1 MNFTRYGH
9 VNQVFVKVGD
19 TVKLGQKIA
28 TNGTGNGQWLAH
40 LHRDHPK
47 SVPDGN
53 FGFYN
58 IGWTKEKTL
67 ASFADPNTYPKA
79 LGDGYSHPG
88 LVWLQYWNYG
98 TDKAPKMCFH
108 PGLDENGKGSGDA
121 DYDAPVYAVAEGIV
135 RYVYAGTGSNGGWGR
150 LIVIEEIINENI
162 MIKEFIKALSELTG
176 EDYGSNLNE
185 KEQKYAAKKLNKAK
199 EVIETLQK
207 NNKDDL
213 AGIVRV
219 KEENEE
225 LRKTLGALY
234 SENNNIEK
242 ELEKL
247 EKEVLILRDNLRI
260 QTEKAAEGIAVYGA
274 IETLA
279 LAVKKMLGLQK

>member
-135 RYVYAGTGSNGGWGR
+135 RYVYSGTGSNGGWGR

-185 KEQKYAAKKLNKAK
+185 KEQKDAAKRIK
-199 EVIETLQK
+199 EIQK
-207 NNKDDL
+207 E
-213 AGIVRV
+213 R
-219 KEENEE
+219 EE
-225 LRKTLGALY
+225 LRKTMEALD
-234 SENNNIEK
+234 SENSNIEK

-247 EKEVLILRDNLRI
+247 EREVLILRDNLRI